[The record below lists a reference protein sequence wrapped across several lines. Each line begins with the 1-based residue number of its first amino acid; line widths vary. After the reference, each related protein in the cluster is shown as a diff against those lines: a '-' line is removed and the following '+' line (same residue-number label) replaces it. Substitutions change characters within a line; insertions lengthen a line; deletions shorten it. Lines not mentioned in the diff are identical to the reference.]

1 MAVGTLAMS
10 ETRLSLLVRVRNLGD
25 GRSWGEFH
33 AIYRPLIFGYLR
45 GLGLREHDA
54 DDLTQEVFRRLMV
67 ILPTFELDRRKGR
80 FRTYLWKLTHNTLV
94 DRARR
99 RAIRDRAE
107 GEWMRQF
114 LEADETQ
121 SRELEEAWI
130 LQHRRRI
137 LEVVLPQARE
147 KASATAWACFQG
159 RLVHRRPAA
168 ELAARLKISPNAVYV
183 HASRVLQDVRRRCAE
198 IEGETSDGCDLDLS

>member
-1 MAVGTLAMS
+1 MAVGTFAMS

-45 GLGLREHDA
+45 GLGLKEHDA

-67 ILPTFELDRRKGR
+67 ILPTFELNRRQGR
-80 FRTYLWKLTHNTLV
+80 FRTYLWRLTHNTLI

-99 RAIRDRAE
+99 SAVRDRAE
-107 GEWMRQF
+107 GEWVRRF
-114 LEADETQ
+114 READESQ
-121 SRELEEAWI
+121 SRELEKAWI

-137 LEVVLPQARE
+137 LEVVLPRARE
-147 KASATAWACFQG
+147 KASATAWSCFEG
-159 RLVHRRPAA
+159 RLIHRRPAA
-168 ELAARLKISPNAVYV
+168 ELAARLGITPNAVYV
-183 HASRVLQDVRRRCAE
+183 YASRVLQDVRRRCAE